1 VKHQIITTQ
10 VELEQLCADLAGA
23 DSIAFDTEFVSEHT
37 YRPTLCLVQVAAAKR
52 LAVIDPFDLQDLT
65 PFWKLLAAPG
75 HETIV
80 HAGREELIFC
90 HEAVGGPPAN
100 LFDVQL
106 AAGLVGYE
114 YPAGYGTLLSKLL
127 NETPA
132 KGETRT
138 DWRRR
143 PLTSQQIE
151 YALDDVRYLQR
162 LRDKLHGRMS
172 RLKRLDWLAAEMA
185 AWQAQ
190 VIASRGDDRWRK
202 VAGSSTLGSRGLA
215 IVRELWRW
223 REEEA
228 GRRDSP
234 VRRVLRDD
242 LIVELAKRRTADPK
256 RISAIRGLERGDL
269 KKALP
274 KISQAIERALALSD
288 EECPRIVRKES
299 SPQLTMVGQFLAA
312 ALNSI
317 CRAAEVAPSLVGTA
331 NDVRDLI
338 NYRLAN
344 GAADPD
350 EPLPALTHGWR
361 AEVVGQKLDDLLAGR
376 LAIRIV
382 NPTSDQPLAFESVG
396 S

>member
-10 VELEQLCADLAGA
+10 IELEQLCADLAGA

-37 YRPTLCLVQVAAAKR
+37 YRPTLCLVQVAAARR

-65 PFWKLLAAPG
+65 PFWTLLARPG

-90 HEAVGGPPAN
+90 YEAVGGPPAN
-100 LFDVQL
+100 PFDVQL
-106 AAGLVGYE
+106 AAGLVGFE
-114 YPAGYGTLLSKLL
+114 YPAGYGTLLGKLL
-127 NETPA
+127 SETPA

-143 PLTSQQIE
+143 PLSPHQID

-162 LRDKLHGRMS
+162 LRDKLHSRLL

-202 VAGSSTLGSRGLA
+202 VSGSSALGSRGLA

-274 KISQAIERALALSD
+274 RMAQAIEGALALSD
-288 EECPRIVRKES
+288 EECPRIIRKES
-299 SPQLTMVGQFLAA
+299 SPQLSMVGQFLAS
-312 ALNSI
+312 ALASI
-317 CRAAEVAPSLVGTA
+317 CCAAEVAPSLVGTA

-338 NYRLAN
+338 NYRLAD

-350 EPLPALTHGWR
+350 EPPPTLTQGWR

-382 NPTSDQPLAFESVG
+382 NPTSDQPLAFEPVDE
-396 S
+396 

>member
-1 VKHQIITTQ
+1 MKHQIITTQ
-10 VELEQLCADLAGA
+10 TELEQLCADLAGA
-23 DSIAFDTEFVSEHT
+23 ESIAFDTEFVSEHT
-37 YRPTLCLVQVAAAKR
+37 YRPTLCLVQVAAARR
-52 LAVIDPFDLQDLT
+52 LAVIDPFDLQDIT
-65 PFWKLLAAPG
+65 PFWKLLAEPG

-80 HAGREELIFC
+80 HAGREEMIFC
-90 HEAVGGPPAN
+90 YEAVGCPPAN
-100 LFDVQL
+100 MFDVQL
-106 AAGLVGYE
+106 AAGLVGFE
-114 YPAGYGTLLSKLL
+114 YPAGYGTLLTKLL
-127 NETPA
+127 SETPA

-138 DWRRR
+138 DWRQR
-143 PLTSQQIE
+143 PLSAHQID

-162 LRDKLHGRMS
+162 LRDKLHSRLV
-172 RLKRLDWLAAEMA
+172 RLKRLDWMATEVA
-185 AWQAQ
+185 AWQAE
-190 VIASRGDDRWRK
+190 VIASRGDDRWRR
-202 VAGSSTLGSRGLA
+202 VSGSSAMGSRGLA

-256 RISAIRGLERGDL
+256 RIGAIRGLERGDL

-274 KISQAIERALALSD
+274 RMAQAIERALALSD

-299 SPQLTMVGQFLAA
+299 SPQLTMVGQFLAS
-312 ALNSI
+312 ALSSI

-338 NYRLAN
+338 NYRLGN

-350 EPLPALTHGWR
+350 EPPPALTLGWR

-382 NPTSDQPLAFESVG
+382 DPTSDQPLAFEPVDE
-396 S
+396 